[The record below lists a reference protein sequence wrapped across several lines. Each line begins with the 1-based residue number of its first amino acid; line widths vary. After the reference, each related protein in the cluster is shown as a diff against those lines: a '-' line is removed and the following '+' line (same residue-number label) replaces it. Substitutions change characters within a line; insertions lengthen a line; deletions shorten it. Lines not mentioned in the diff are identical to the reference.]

1 MESFINLSTQQIR
14 YAIKKKILILN
25 RFWKIYFFFLNAIK
39 MFLSI
44 FNPFKWFKLFH
55 GLWKNL
61 LLWNKITRSL
71 NMPTGNRQQIAWVLG
86 LKSFGAWHFS
96 MEWKMALG
104 QFRSNQFIRLKEEKQ
119 TIGSSK
125 ILSESNRTAADG
137 TSSTAAARVH
147 VPSE

>member
-1 MESFINLSTQQIR
+1 
-14 YAIKKKILILN
+14 
-25 RFWKIYFFFLNAIK
+25 
-39 MFLSI
+39 
-44 FNPFKWFKLFH
+44 
-55 GLWKNL
+55 
-61 LLWNKITRSL
+61 
-71 NMPTGNRQQIAWVLG
+71 
-86 LKSFGAWHFS
+86 
-96 MEWKMALG
+96 MALG